1 MPFRSKP
8 RMTFRGASPK
18 RILLAEDD
26 LSVGRSTCKL
36 LTAAGHFVALAE
48 DGEKALALFIAGE
61 YDVLVTDLRML
72 NMDGLQLT
80 AAVKKLDPT
89 IPVILVTGHPEA
101 VSLKTQRALD
111 IRFVLSKPFSQ
122 EALENAL
129 HSACR
134 DK

>member
-1 MPFRSKP
+1 MPFRS
-8 RMTFRGASPK
+8 FSPK

-26 LSVGRSTCKL
+26 LSVGRSTCIL
-36 LTAAGHFVALAE
+36 LTTVGHVVDLAE

-61 YDVLVTDLRML
+61 YDVLVTDLRMI

-101 VSLKTQRALD
+101 VSLKKQRALD
-111 IRFVLSKPFSQ
+111 IGFVLSKPFSQ

-129 HSACR
+129 HRVCL

>member
-1 MPFRSKP
+1 MELSSF
-8 RMTFRGASPK
+8 SPK

-26 LSVGRSTCKL
+26 LSVARSTCRL
-36 LTAAGHFVALAE
+36 LAVEGHVVDLAE

-72 NMDGLQLT
+72 NMDGLELT

-89 IPVILVTGHPEA
+89 IPVIIVTGHPES
-101 VSLKTQRALD
+101 VSREAQMAFK
-111 IRFVLSKPFSQ
+111 IGCVLGKPFSRRTLQ
-122 EALENAL
+122 NAL
-129 HSACR
+129 RKVCQ